1 MTYPLRFSE
10 MQERQALLVMK
21 TGCHY
26 STPDWTVIMPRA
38 NSVFWLARFCPRQID
53 SCFNLNCRSLR
64 RIHEE
69 RNNSVVRAFRIWI
82 SLVAFRAQL
91 LANSLSELFVLRN
104 KLEVNDNYQCSEYS
118 HKVKFKLILNRSDH
132 VNVVKLKRFCLNSLY
147 AFKSYY
153 NLTGIKLE

>member
-1 MTYPLRFSE
+1 MLGIVVIQSISRSVANDLSFTFLGDAGKAS
-10 MQERQALLVMK
+10 LLVMK

-64 RIHEE
+64 RIHGK

-82 SLVAFRAQL
+82 SLVAFRTEL
-91 LANSLSELFVLRN
+91 LANLLSELFVLRN
-104 KLEVNDNYQCSEYS
+104 KLEVNDNY
-118 HKVKFKLILNRSDH
+118 
-132 VNVVKLKRFCLNSLY
+132 
-147 AFKSYY
+147 SYRVFSSGSIQ
-153 NLTGIKLE
+153 T